1 MEFAGF
7 FTARSEAI
15 VQAGP
20 AKPMAIAQKQIEMQS
35 ASASVPLRRRAHF
48 PLALDAIVLNPTSQ
62 VPLYEQICRGV
73 RTAVSAGDLLP
84 GAAMPTIVELARA
97 LGVARNTVG
106 EAYMRL
112 AAEGYLVSYKRRGT
126 RIAPHLPRA
135 MDADDRRERDPK
147 KAAIEIGYFAR
158 KLLDMPV
165 TKTATCKSFALHSPD
180 PALFPRLHLS
190 KLVTEELRRPPTD
203 AQLAAGGVC
212 TRFQQAI
219 ADYLRLAAGVYCEP
233 EQVIA
238 VSTPEAALNLTSRVL
253 LDPGHTVLVEDPG
266 KDHVRAI
273 FAAAG
278 ARIESMPT
286 DSKGADARRI
296 SGPPP
301 RLIWVSPAL
310 NFPLGV
316 QMTEARRLALLDAA
330 HSSGAAIF
338 ESSSYCELVYSGH
351 RLRALQAHDT
361 DGRVIYYGG
370 FHCTLGPAIRAG
382 YLVVPHA
389 LVEPF
394 NEMRRRLAFAPEI
407 YLQSALATFVK
418 ENRYAVHLKKIRTV
432 YAARLRQTIAAC
444 RAYMPDAEIVEPA
457 GGFHLTLHIEAD
469 VQRVCQIAGREGL
482 HVQPLSRFY
491 QEPHQATGIV
501 IGFGAMAEQ
510 TIELSVARLAAIL
523 RAHSRAKVSA

>member
-1 MEFAGF
+1 MSIAEKEIE
-7 FTARSEAI
+7 ARTLS
-15 VQAGP
+15 GG
-20 AKPMAIAQKQIEMQS
+20 
-35 ASASVPLRRRAHF
+35 VPLRRRAHF
-48 PLALDAIVLNPTSQ
+48 PLALESIVLNPTSS
-62 VPLYEQICRGV
+62 VPLYEQICRGI
-73 RTAVSAGDLLP
+73 RNAVASGDLSP

-126 RIAPHLPRA
+126 RIAAQLPGAHMNMQRA
-135 MDADDRRERDPK
+135 SPAERN

-158 KLLDMPV
+158 KLLDTPV
-165 TKTATCKSFALHSPD
+165 TRGGTCKSFALHSPD
-180 PALFPRLHLS
+180 PSLFPRLHLS
-190 KLVTEELRRPPTD
+190 KLVTEEFRRPPTET
-203 AQLAAGGVC
+203 QLASGGVC
-212 TRFQQAI
+212 ARFQSAI
-219 ADYLRLAAGVYCEP
+219 AGYLRLAAGIQCEP

-278 ARIESMPT
+278 ARIESMPV
-286 DSKGADARRI
+286 DSKGADPRRR

-301 RLIWVSPAL
+301 RLIWTTPSL
-310 NFPLGV
+310 NFPLGM
-316 QMTEARRLALLDAA
+316 QMSEARRLVLLDAA
-330 HSSGAAIF
+330 RTAGAAIF
-338 ESSSYCELVYSGH
+338 EASSYSELIYTGH

-361 DGRVIYYGG
+361 DGRVIYYGS

-418 ENRYAVHLKKIRTV
+418 ENRYALHLKKLRAV

-444 RAYMPDAEIVEPA
+444 RAYMPDASIVEPA
-457 GGFHLTLHIEAD
+457 GGFHLTLHVDGD
-469 VQRVCQIAGREGL
+469 VQRACQIAAREGL

-491 QEPHQATGIV
+491 QEAHHDSGIV
-501 IGFGAMAEQ
+501 IGFAAMAEQ
-510 TIELSVARLAAIL
+510 MIEPSVARLAAIL
-523 RAHSRAKVSA
+523 REHSRLKIPA

>member
-1 MEFAGF
+1 MNVADKDF
-7 FTARSEAI
+7 
-15 VQAGP
+15 
-20 AKPMAIAQKQIEMQS
+20 EMQS
-35 ASASVPLRRRAHF
+35 PAGSVSMRRRAHF
-48 PLALDAIVLNPTSQ
+48 PLALDTIVLHPTSS

-73 RTAVSAGDLLP
+73 RASVTAGDLLP

-112 AAEGYLVSYKRRGT
+112 SAEGYLVSYKRRGT
-126 RIAPHLPRA
+126 RIAAQLPGETSAQRA
-135 MDADDRRERDPK
+135 SPAERG

-158 KLLDMPV
+158 KLLDTPV
-165 TKTATCKSFALHSPD
+165 TRGGIGKSFALHSPD
-180 PALFPRLHLS
+180 PSLFPRLHLS
-190 KLVTEELRRPPTD
+190 KLVTEELRRPPTEM
-203 AQLAAGGVC
+203 QLASGGVC
-212 TRFQQAI
+212 ARFQQAI
-219 ADYLRLAAGVYCEP
+219 AHYLRLSSGIQCEP

-238 VSTPEAALNLTSRVL
+238 VSAPEAALNLTARVL

-266 KDHVRAI
+266 KDDVRAI

-278 ARIESMPT
+278 ARIESIPT
-286 DSKGADARRI
+286 DSKGADPRRI

-316 QMTEARRLALLDAA
+316 QMTEARRLALLEAA
-330 HSSGAAIF
+330 RTAGAAIF
-338 ESSSYCELVYSGH
+338 ESSTCSELVYSGH
-351 RLRALQAHDT
+351 RYRALQAHDS
-361 DGRVIYYGG
+361 DGRVIYYGS

-394 NEMRRRLAFAPEI
+394 NEIRRRLAFAPEI

-418 ENRYAVHLKKIRTV
+418 ENRYALHLKKIRMV
-432 YAARLRQTIAAC
+432 YAARLRQTIEAC
-444 RAYMPDAEIVEPA
+444 RTHMPEAAIVEPA
-457 GGFHLTLHIEAD
+457 GGFHLTLHVDGD
-469 VQRVCQIAGREGL
+469 VQRICQIAAKEGL
-482 HVQPLSRFY
+482 FVQPLSKFY
-491 QEPHQATGIV
+491 QEPHPASGIV

-510 TIELSVARLAAIL
+510 AIEPAVARLAAIM
-523 RAHSRAKVSA
+523 REHSRVKIPA